1 MCEPKQS
8 PLQEAENWLD
18 ETLDPSHE
26 DEDERN
32 EENEEDEDRD
42 V

>member
-1 MCEPKQS
+1 MCEPRQS

-26 DEDERN
+26 DERN